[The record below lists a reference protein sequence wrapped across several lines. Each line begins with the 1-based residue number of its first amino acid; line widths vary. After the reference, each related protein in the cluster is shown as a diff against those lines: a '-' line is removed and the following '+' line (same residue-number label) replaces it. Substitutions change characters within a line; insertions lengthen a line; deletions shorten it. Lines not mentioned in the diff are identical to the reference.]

1 MTDAWLK
8 VVGLGEDGLA
18 GLSETARRALADA
31 CVIFGGPR
39 HLDLIGA
46 GLRGRPWPVPFSVD
60 PVLALR
66 GTPVVV
72 LASGDPFWFGAGTVL
87 AGHLEAQEWTS
98 LPAPSVFQL
107 AANQLG
113 WRMEGIACLGLH
125 AAPFER
131 LRPCL
136 QPNARLVVTM
146 ADGGAPSRLAA
157 WLDGAGWGGSDLWVM
172 EALGGPRQRTRQAKA
187 QFFDLALDRNDI
199 AAPVLV
205 ALIAR
210 GGMALPRTAGL
221 PDDLFASDGQ
231 MTKAPVRALTI
242 AALAPRPEL
251 VLWDLG
257 AGSGSIS
264 VEWCLAGGHSVAVE
278 QHASRVSNIKTN
290 IAFFGLDDRC
300 RVLTGDALTLLP
312 ELPLPAA
319 VFIGGGA
326 TAGLLGA
333 VWGRILP
340 GVRLVVNSVTLETDA
355 LLAEYH
361 AVHGGAL
368 TRIDIAQATPLGGMR
383 GWQASRTVTQWS
395 GVR

>member
-1 MTDAWLK
+1 MTDAWLT

-18 GLSETARRALADA
+18 GLSDVARQALADA

-46 GLRGRPWPVPFSVD
+46 GLRGRRWPVPFSVD

-72 LASGDPFWFGAGTVL
+72 LASGDPFWFGVGAVL
-87 AGHLEAQEWTS
+87 ADRLDAREWVS
-98 LPAPSVFQL
+98 HPAPSVFQL
-107 AANQLG
+107 AANLLG
-113 WRMEGIACLGLH
+113 WRMERIACHGLH
-125 AAPFER
+125 AAPFEQLRSR
-131 LRPCL
+131 LHP
-136 QPNARLVVTM
+136 QARLVVTL

-157 WLDGAGWGGSDLWVM
+157 WLDGPGWGGSDLWVM
-172 EALGGPRQRTRQAKA
+172 EALGGPRQRIRQAKA
-187 QFFDLALDRNDI
+187 QFFDLADI
-199 AAPVLV
+199 AAPVVV

-210 GGMALPRTAGL
+210 GGAALPRTAGL

-264 VEWCLAGGHSVAVE
+264 VEWCLAGGQSVAVE

-290 IAFFGLDDRC
+290 IAYFGLDDRC
-300 RVLTGDALTLLP
+300 RVLTGDALALLP
-312 ELPLPAA
+312 DLPLPGA

-333 VWGRILP
+333 VWDRILP
-340 GVRLVVNSVTLETDA
+340 DVRIVVNSVTLETDA

-361 AVHGGAL
+361 AMHGGAL